1 MPTPHA
7 PLTLA
12 IAGLGAIGLAV
23 ARRVD
28 AGELPGITLV
38 AAAARDRDK
47 ARRATAAF
55 RSPPPLLSLASRS
68 AVTAFSAS
76 GRSRAEWWTRAAS
89 CEALSPT
96 ALSAVLCRPS
106 ETSESASSCVTR

>member
-38 AAAARDRDK
+38 AAAARDSDK

-55 RSPPPLLSLASRS
+55 RSPPPLLSLAAWRMPPISSWNACPPPCSPRWRS
-68 AVTAFSAS
+68 PP
-76 GRSRAEWWTRAAS
+76 
-89 CEALSPT
+89 SPG
-96 ALSAVLCRPS
+96 P
-106 ETSESASSCVTR
+106 ASSCRCRWGHFSITWL